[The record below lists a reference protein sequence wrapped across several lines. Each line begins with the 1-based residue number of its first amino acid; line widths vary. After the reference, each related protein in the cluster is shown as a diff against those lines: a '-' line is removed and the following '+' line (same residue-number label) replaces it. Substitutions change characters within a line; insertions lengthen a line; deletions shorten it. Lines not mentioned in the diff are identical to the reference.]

1 GHRRNRSRELV
12 SPPNFMIDP
21 RDPEALDQVVQWM
34 ICPRP
39 EGRPNIDQL
48 LSAGGVQWVEA
59 RRRAGATIY
68 EGSWGPADSVVSH
81 GQDVEM
87 SDV

>member
-1 GHRRNRSRELV
+1 MVDHN
-12 SPPNFMIDP
+12 DP
-21 RDPEALDQVVQWM
+21 DALDRVVQWM
-34 ICPRP
+34 ISPNPDARP
-39 EGRPNIDQL
+39 TVDQL
-48 LSAGGVQWVEA
+48 LHAGGVQWVEA

-87 SDV
+87 MDI